1 VSVRPG
7 WLVGW
12 LGESDGV
19 GKITGRASTDRVSV
33 VPGRHAAGPADPKV
47 TAVVVEHRGRL
58 ARGNIGLVA
67 SALAADGRRL
77 VILDA
82 GKVSDDLVRDM
93 VGVLTSFCARLYGC
107 RSARYRAEMALWC
120 AEHDAGPGTV

>member
-82 GKVSDDLVRDM
+82 GKVSDDL
-93 VGVLTSFCARLYGC
+93 ARLYGC